1 MRAAVLTSPDSVPV
15 ASDFE
20 DPTPLGDAP
29 LLELVGAGVHQ
40 VVRSVASGRHYGST
54 GAYPLVPGVD
64 AVARTPEGALVYT
77 GWPRAPWGTMAAL
90 LATPIGV
97 PLPSD
102 ADPLAIAAGM
112 NPAMSG
118 WMPLVQHRAA
128 RGGLGSVL
136 VLGATGMAGHLAV
149 QSAFALGATR
159 VIAAGRDVTALE
171 RASATGAEAVSIAEG
186 HDELAAAIAASAP
199 SLVLDYVWGPVAE
212 TAFAALGRRGLDDDT
227 ADIDYVQI
235 GALGGLDA
243 RVPAT
248 LLRSRRIRISGSGA
262 GSVSTDDMIAEL
274 PRVMALI
281 AEGVLQ
287 VPYTAYPLSRVGEAW
302 SHTGRDRA
310 VVVPD

>member
-1 MRAAVLTSPDSVPV
+1 
-15 ASDFE
+15 
-20 DPTPLGDAP
+20 
-29 LLELVGAGVHQ
+29 
-40 VVRSVASGRHYGST
+40 
-54 GAYPLVPGVD
+54 VPGVD

-77 GWPRAPWGTMAAL
+77 GWPRAPWGTMAEL

-97 PLPSD
+97 PLPSG

-118 WMPLVQHRAA
+118 WMPLVQHRDA
-128 RGGLGSVL
+128 RGELGTVL

-149 QSAFALGATR
+149 QAASALGATH
-159 VIAAGRDVTALE
+159 VIAAGRDVAALE
-171 RASATGAEAVSIAEG
+171 RAAATGAEAVSIADG
-186 HDELAAAIAASAP
+186 HEALAGAIAASAP

-235 GALGGLDA
+235 GALGGLEA

-262 GSVSTDDMIAEL
+262 GSVSTEQMISAL
-274 PRVMALI
+274 PDVMTLI
-281 AEGVLQ
+281 ADGTLQ
-287 VPYTAYPLSRVGEAW
+287 VPYAAYPLSRVGEAW
-302 SHTGRDRA
+302 THAGRDRA